1 MADRKLSQDM
11 AGAWGLMR
19 QKEKV
24 LMILQSILTAILLIF
39 IIIGVGMGMNK
50 GWILKTELGI
60 VIVLFVLNALKAYP
74 ERKKAIVFYIR
85 FLLEL
90 RKSPLKFFDLFVSHD
105 FTFIC
110 LNGYV
115 LVDSVSESCLRRF
128 VFFTKSGLGF
138 VAGLI

>member
-39 IIIGVGMGMNK
+39 IIIDVGMGMNK
-50 GWILKTELGI
+50 GWMLKTELGI

-74 ERKKAIVFYIR
+74 KRKKAIVFYV
-85 FLLEL
+85 LLTL
-90 RKSPLKFFDLFVSHD
+90 AAVVC
-105 FTFIC
+105 FTLQFI
-110 LNGYV
+110 
-115 LVDSVSESCLRRF
+115 
-128 VFFTKSGLGF
+128 
-138 VAGLI
+138 

>member
-39 IIIGVGMGMNK
+39 IIIDVGMGMNK

-60 VIVLFVLNALKAYP
+60 VIVLFVLNALKAG
-74 ERKKAIVFYIR
+74 EEESNR
-85 FLLEL
+85 FLCAAYLGGGG
-90 RKSPLKFFDLFVSHD
+90 LFYTPVY
-105 FTFIC
+105 I
-110 LNGYV
+110 NGKILTNVCGYATIHG
-115 LVDSVSESCLRRF
+115 DSKYNFERIKR
-128 VFFTKSGLGF
+128 
-138 VAGLI
+138 I